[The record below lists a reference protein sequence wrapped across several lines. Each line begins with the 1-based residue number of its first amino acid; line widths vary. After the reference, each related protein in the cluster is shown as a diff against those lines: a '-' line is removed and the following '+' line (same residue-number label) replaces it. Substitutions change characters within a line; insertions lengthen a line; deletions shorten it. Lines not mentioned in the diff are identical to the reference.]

1 MTAPDWSFAERSA
14 NDVEQEVTQGDQF
27 DTEDVR
33 LQETLVRE
41 AAQNSQDARAG
52 NAPVRLRIHV
62 PQPDPA
68 YLASLTGPLMPR
80 LEAAK
85 LDPPASAAPH
95 AIVIEDFGTKGLMG
109 PIDDHHSEGDFRSF
123 FFRHGASY
131 KSGAQNG
138 RWGLGKLVFPMS
150 SQVHCF
156 FGLTRRAGEV
166 QSLLLGE
173 AVLRTHH
180 LGGKKFAPH
189 GHFGRIEGGRVLPVS
204 DGGFIAEFSAQ
215 FGLARS
221 DEPGLSVVVPWP
233 TVIPNRQEMTALV
246 ARNYLWPILSGS
258 LEVDVMGTLLNRS
271 TVRTVSGALPDGL
284 LDFVEDI
291 LAAEPGSLLQLPQPG
306 LKPGGNYRHADTLL
320 DEAQTAVARGQL
332 ASGTLTG
339 FVIPVPLGRK
349 SQPVTPTSS
358 IRVFLKKASDSVKG
372 ESIYVRKDIT
382 IPDEARR
389 FGKTDVFAAMI
400 ADKGDVAEFLADAE
414 NPAHTS
420 WSGQAQR
427 LKAGWSYPNQT
438 LSFIRKA
445 PPQLYQLLTT
455 GVEAEV
461 CNALLDFFWVDDPTV
476 KAKPVTGHGG
486 KGGRKP
492 AKQTTG
498 PLDPPP
504 PPAPRK
510 FRLEQKTGGF
520 TILGDGGLV
529 ADALPQILRIRLGY
543 DIENGNAVKEWDRFD
558 FDLPVE
564 GGPFA
569 HEVSGASAEMAGN
582 EIRLEVTEPDFAFM
596 LTGFDANR
604 DLVVEAVF
612 VSGG

>member
-1 MTAPDWSFAERSA
+1 MTAPDWCFAERSA

-27 DTEDVR
+27 DTEDVK
-33 LQETLVRE
+33 LQETLIRE
-41 AAQNSQDARAG
+41 SAQNSQDARAG
-52 NAPVRLRIHV
+52 DAPVRLRIHV
-62 PQPDPA
+62 PEPDPA
-68 YLASLTGPLMPR
+68 YLASLTGALMPR
-80 LEAAK
+80 LKAAK
-85 LDPPASAAPH
+85 LDLPASAASR
-95 AIVIEDFGTKGLMG
+95 AIVIEDFGTKGLTG
-109 PIDDHHSEGDFRSF
+109 PVDDHHSKGDFRSF

-150 SQVHCF
+150 SQARCF
-156 FGLTRRAGEV
+156 FGLTRRAGEAE
-166 QSLLLGE
+166 SLLLGE

-180 LGGKKFAPH
+180 LDGKKFAPH
-189 GHFGRIEGGRVLPVS
+189 GHFGRIDGGRVLPVS
-204 DGGFIAEFSAQ
+204 DGGFVGEFSAQ

-221 DEPGLSVVVPWP
+221 DEPGLSVVAPWP
-233 TVIPNRQEMTALV
+233 TVIPDPQEMTALV

-258 LEVDVMGTLLNRS
+258 LVVDVMGTVLDRS
-271 TVRTVSGALPDGL
+271 TIGTVSGALPDGL

-291 LAAEPGSLLQLPQPG
+291 LAAEPGSLLQLPRPG
-306 LKPGGNYRHADTLL
+306 LKPGGNYEHADTLL
-320 DEAQTAVARGQL
+320 DETQTAGVRHQFAGG
-332 ASGTLTG
+332 ALTG

-349 SQPVTPTSS
+349 PQPVTLASS
-358 IRVFLKKASDSVKG
+358 IRVFLKKAPDGVKG
-372 ESIYVRKDIT
+372 EALYVRKDIT

-420 WSGQAQR
+420 WNGQAQR

-445 PPQLYQLLTT
+445 APQLYQLLTT

-461 CNALLDFFWVDDPTV
+461 RNALLDFFWVQDPEVTT
-476 KAKPVTGHGG
+476 KPATKRGG
-486 KGGRKP
+486 KGDGKP
-492 AKQTTG
+492 SNQTTG
-498 PLDPPP
+498 PVDPPP

-510 FRLEQKTGGF
+510 FRVEQKTGGF
-520 TILGDGGLV
+520 AILGDGGLA
-529 ADALPQILRIRLGY
+529 ADALPRILRIRLGY
-543 DIENGNAVKEWDRFD
+543 DIENGNAVKDWDRYD
-558 FDLPVE
+558 FDLPEE

-582 EIRLEVTEPDFAFM
+582 EIRLEVTEPDFAFT

-604 DLVVEAVF
+604 DLVVEAGF